1 MFLQIR
7 ARKMEGLSYLPL
19 HISHLL
25 SHFLFTAVKTSLP
38 LFLFLAR
45 AIPRAPRLRLS
56 QFGILSLATFCPFLV
71 LSLAS
76 PRDPR
81 RAIAASKRS
90 L

>member
-25 SHFLFTAVKTSLP
+25 SHS
-38 LFLFLAR
+38 LFLSVSC
-45 AIPRAPRLRLS
+45 PRYPSAALRLCLRS
-56 QFGILSLATFCPFLV
+56 PPVPRNSTPSRSLLSARFSFP

-76 PRDPR
+76 LRDPR